1 MVEGPTAGDWRT
13 GLSGPA
19 LGIATSDSRYIRVCA
34 GPGTGK
40 SYAMRSR
47 VARLLEDGVEPDKI
61 LAVTFTRAAA
71 RDLRSELLKINV
83 VGADQIRA
91 STLHSYCLGI
101 LSEEYVSEAT
111 GRAPR

>member
-1 MVEGPTAGDWRT
+1 MVGAPYSGNWRD
-13 GLSGPA
+13 GLEGPA
-19 LGIATSDSRYIRVCA
+19 LDVAMSDSRYIRVCA

-40 SYAMRSR
+40 SYAMRCR
-47 VARLLEDGVEPDKI
+47 VARLLEEDVEPDKI

-71 RDLRSELLKINV
+71 RDLRSELLKIKV

-101 LSEEYVSEAT
+101 LSEEY
-111 GRAPR
+111 